1 MSRVKHC
8 DSNGKVYVANVIN
21 TQMFLIACKGI
32 IKDPTKFFYLSC
44 YDNGCNNLLD
54 TLELILSTFW
64 ITYITFI
71 DKVK

>member
-44 YDNGCNNLLD
+44 YDNGCN
-54 TLELILSTFW
+54 
-64 ITYITFI
+64 
-71 DKVK
+71 KVISMQYHDISGTKSLKIPKW